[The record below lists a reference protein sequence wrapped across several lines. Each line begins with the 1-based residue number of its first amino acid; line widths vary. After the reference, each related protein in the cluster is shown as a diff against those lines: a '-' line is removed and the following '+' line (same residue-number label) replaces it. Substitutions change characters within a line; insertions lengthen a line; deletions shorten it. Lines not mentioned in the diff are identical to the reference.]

1 MYPERQVWL
10 IKDNA
15 SIHTKAEW
23 TAAQFRVTARIRKAP
38 WPPNSPDLHP
48 IENLWD
54 YEKDIIRDKPVHG
67 ASESEKKQ
75 IKELATKEWLAMD
88 SKVKQCIGTFKDR
101 LERCIKANGDN
112 NFRGWDDL
120 NCIISSIYL
129 ILCGVADHC
138 LKALIRIHFS
148 AARVGARSISAEALF
163 GGVLQSLAK
172 SALAS
177 NTLEN
182 KLPHVAKALA
192 SKLTHIRLLY

>member
-1 MYPERQVWL
+1 LYEKHILKPLLYPYCEKLQDMYPERRVWL

-54 YEKDIIRDKPVHG
+54 YEKDIIKDKPVHG

-112 NFRGWDDL
+112 NFRG
-120 NCIISSIYL
+120 
-129 ILCGVADHC
+129 
-138 LKALIRIHFS
+138 
-148 AARVGARSISAEALF
+148 
-163 GGVLQSLAK
+163 
-172 SALAS
+172 
-177 NTLEN
+177 
-182 KLPHVAKALA
+182 
-192 SKLTHIRLLY
+192 